1 LNFSSKHRLIS
12 FWACSVFSSNIE
24 TFNTLR
30 CINRKKKISASKRLM
45 FRGSVSTVNDY
56 VRFAKLPL
64 REREVGARVRAA
76 RMAFRVSRGGL
87 ASLLVS
93 TEDQLTNVELG
104 RSALRFTT
112 GWNLCYEFDLN
123 PLWLAEGRQ
132 PVRGFHEISTE
143 AMEDDDLFSEAIA
156 GLSQRIREEGTQV
169 NTPVNEWMSSIGIA
183 DTTEFW
189 RRIDENAKVLSR
201 LVKSKVKRQ
210 LTLNPRR
217 TILGAMTLHKAS
229 LWPRLRKRLTRILA
243 RRGMKA
249 ALARDV
255 GVTRQAVDAWLSKS
269 RRSPAA
275 PSAEMTLRVLE
286 WVRVAEQQRKK
297 RRSRKRGV
305 AAAAKPQKRTDS
317 V

>member
-1 LNFSSKHRLIS
+1 
-12 FWACSVFSSNIE
+12 
-24 TFNTLR
+24 
-30 CINRKKKISASKRLM
+30 
-45 FRGSVSTVNDY
+45 VNDY

-64 REREVGARVRAA
+64 REREIGARVRAA

-104 RSALRFTT
+104 RSALRFRP
-112 GWNLCYEFDLN
+112 GWSLCYEFDLN
-123 PLWLAEGRQ
+123 PFWLAEGRQ
-132 PVRGFHEISTE
+132 PVRGFREINTDL
-143 AMEDDDLFSEAIA
+143 MEDGDLFSEAIA
-156 GLSQRIREEGTQV
+156 GLSQRILEEGKQV

-183 DTTEFW
+183 GTTEFW
-189 RRIDENAKVLSR
+189 RRIDENAKL
-201 LVKSKVKRQ
+201 LGQIVKSKVKPH

-217 TILGAMTLHKAS
+217 TILGAMSLHRAS

-269 RRSPAA
+269 RRLPAA
-275 PSAEMTLRVLE
+275 PSAEITLRVLE
-286 WVRVAEQQRKK
+286 WVRVAEQQRDK

-305 AAAAKPQKRTDS
+305 ATAAQPQKRTGPI
-317 V
+317 